1 MLRQNLTNRGGF
13 ECGLEEEEDCGNVT
27 LVDVIEG
34 TKWEGLRLE
43 VGVRIGIVDANMVF
57 FGGYWKQKVL
67 FCFAELFEF
76 EILPQE
82 TRNKIGFFAFGLNID
97 KIVSA
102 LVYI

>member
-43 VGVRIGIVDANMVF
+43 EGVRIGIVDANMVF
-57 FGGYWKQKVL
+57 FWGYWKLKTESVVL
-67 FCFAELFEF
+67 FRCS
-76 EILPQE
+76 
-82 TRNKIGFFAFGLNID
+82 
-97 KIVSA
+97 V
-102 LVYI
+102 